1 MRILQINKYYW
12 PDIGG
17 VETVVKQ
24 YAEAVKGDHKVSI
37 LCVYKE
43 FRLKTAI
50 TKVNGVEVI
59 RCSSFG
65 TFFSMPVS
73 ISFYFYFFKLY
84 RKYDILHFHEPFPL
98 ASILSVFIKRKNNI
112 IVTWHSDIVKQKF
125 LKNLVE
131 IFQRNLCK
139 KASVITTTSPNLLSF
154 SNVLSEYENKV
165 EILPLGI
172 EPIKTKN
179 IQDKGYM
186 LCLGRLS
193 YYKGVGVLLRAFE
206 KAQTNLKLLLVGD
219 GEKEIV
225 ESIKSVM
232 KNSNKD
238 IEFINR
244 FVTREK
250 KQEYLSNCSF
260 LVFPSTEP
268 SEAFGIIQLEAMNYS
283 KPIINTNLPT
293 GVPYV
298 SLHNVTG
305 LTVAPND
312 IVELADAID
321 RLSFDIKTREKMGAN
336 AFKRVQNIF
345 SNEVLMKQ
353 LLGIYEKLWLKD

>member
-24 YAEAVKGDHKVSI
+24 YAEAVKEDHKVSI
-37 LCVYKE
+37 LCVYKD
-43 FRLKTAI
+43 FKLKTAI
-50 TKVNGVEVI
+50 TEVNGVEVI

-98 ASILSVFIKRKNNI
+98 ASILSIFIKRKNNI
-112 IVTWHSDIVKQKF
+112 IITWHSDIVKQKF
-125 LKNLVE
+125 LKNLME

-154 SNVLSEYENKV
+154 SNVISRYGNKV

-172 EPIKTKN
+172 EPVKTKN
-179 IQDKGYM
+179 IHDKGYM

-193 YYKGVGVLLRAFE
+193 YYKGIEVLLKAFE
-206 KAQTNLKLLLVGD
+206 KTKLDIKLLLVGE
-219 GEKEIV
+219 GERDIV
-225 ESIKSVM
+225 ENIKSVM
-232 KNSNKD
+232 NKTNKD
-238 IEFINR
+238 IQFINR
-244 FVTREK
+244 FVSNEEK
-250 KQEYLSNCSF
+250 QTYLRNCSF
-260 LVFPSTEP
+260 LVFPSIEP

-283 KPIINTNLPT
+283 KPVINTNLPT

-298 SLHNVTG
+298 SVHNLTGITVT
-305 LTVAPND
+305 PNN
-312 IVELADAID
+312 VNELANAID
-321 RLSFDIKTREKMGAN
+321 LMSSNIEMRKKMGTN
-336 AFKRVQNIF
+336 ALTRVQNMF
-345 SNEVLMKQ
+345 SNKILMKKLLDIYKQ
-353 LLGIYEKLWLKD
+353 L